1 MDIDQTTYTRGLNF
15 PLIWRGYELSMA
27 QLDSLQNM
35 YDDLVGIVQ
44 SKKIIYWDLY
54 LMVMNMRWEIPDS
67 GRLDPMVTKGD
78 RLLVIKRQNH
88 DISNMIDLKHATDLE
103 PDVSNWVKQLM
114 KRVCFILHRVQ

>member
-1 MDIDQTTYTRGLNF
+1 
-15 PLIWRGYELSMA
+15 
-27 QLDSLQNM
+27 M
-35 YDDLVGIVQ
+35 YDDLVGIIQ

-54 LMVMNMRWEIPDS
+54 LMVMNMRWEVPDS